1 MSKKSNQINK
11 LLNKACL
18 NKNNIKSKT
27 KNLYEDMYGENTGII
42 ELKYKDFTYNKK
54 NNSLKCNHPLFKDIK
69 KGIII
74 FYAPW
79 CPHCVDMYDD
89 IIELSI
95 NYMNIFPIAVVNI
108 EDLKNKN
115 DLLTSYAYVSKYPTM
130 KVLNKNLIL
139 ENYNNDLSKDNI
151 TYYINMNI

>member
-11 LLNKACL
+11 LLNKECL
-18 NKNNIKSKT
+18 NKNNMKHKT
-27 KNLYEDMYGENTGII
+27 KNLYEDMYDNNTGII
-42 ELKYKDFTYNKK
+42 ELKYKDFTYDKK
-54 NNSLKCNHPLFKDIK
+54 NNSLKCNHHMFKDIK

-79 CPHCVDMYDD
+79 CPHCVNMYDD

-115 DLLTSYAYVSKYPTM
+115 DLLTSYAHVSKYPTM

-139 ENYNNDLSKDNI
+139 ENYNNDLTKDNI
-151 TYYINMNI
+151 TYYINMNM

>member
-18 NKNNIKSKT
+18 NKNDHKTTNI
-27 KNLYEDMYGENTGII
+27 YQDMYQENTGII
-42 ELKYKDFTYNKK
+42 ELKYKDFTYDKK
-54 NNSLKCNHPLFKDIK
+54 TKSLKCNHKIFKDIK

-79 CPHCVDMYDD
+79 CKHCIDMYDD

-108 EDLKNKN
+108 EDLQNKN
-115 DLLTSYAYVSKYPTM
+115 DLLTSYAYVTKYPTM

-139 ENYNNDLSKDNI
+139 ENYNNDLTKDNI
-151 TYYINMNI
+151 TYYINMNM

>member
-11 LLNKACL
+11 LLNKECL
-18 NKNNIKSKT
+18 NKNKQKSK
-27 KNLYEDMYGENTGII
+27 NIYEDMYGENTGII
-42 ELKYKDFTYNKK
+42 ELKYKDFTYDKK
-54 NNSLKCNHPLFKDIK
+54 NKSLKCNHPLFKDLK

-79 CPHCVDMYDD
+79 CAHCINMYDD

-95 NYMNIFPIAVVNI
+95 NYMNIFPIAVINI

-115 DLLTSYAYVSKYPTM
+115 DLLTSYAYVTKYPTM
-130 KVLNKNLIL
+130 KILNKNLIL

-151 TYYINMNI
+151 TYYINMNM

>member
-11 LLNKACL
+11 LLNKTCL
-18 NKNNIKSKT
+18 NKNNIKNKT
-27 KNLYEDMYGENTGII
+27 KNLYEDMYDNNTGII
-42 ELKYKDFTYNKK
+42 ELKYKDFTYDKK
-54 NNSLKCNHPLFKDIK
+54 NKSLKCNHPLFNHIK

-79 CPHCVDMYDD
+79 CPHCIDMYDD

-115 DLLTSYAYVSKYPTM
+115 DILTSYANVTKYPTM

-151 TYYINMNI
+151 TYYINMNM

>member
-11 LLNKACL
+11 LLNKKCI
-18 NKNNIKSKT
+18 NDSKDKT
-27 KNLYEDMYGENTGII
+27 KKMYQDIYGENTGII
-42 ELKYKDFTYNKK
+42 ELKYKDFIFNKK
-54 NNSLKCNHPLFKDIK
+54 NKSLICNHPIFKNIK

-79 CPHCVDMYDD
+79 CNHCINMYDD

-95 NYMNIFPIAVVNI
+95 NYMNVFPIAVVNI
-108 EDLKNKN
+108 EDIENKN
-115 DLLTSYAYVSKYPTM
+115 DLLTSNAYVTKYPTM

-139 ENYNNDLSKDNI
+139 ENYNNDLTKDNI

>member
-1 MSKKSNQINK
+1 MSKKSNKINK
-11 LLNKACL
+11 LLNTQCTST
-18 NKNNIKSKT
+18 NNVTIKT
-27 KNLYEDMYGENTGII
+27 KNMYDDMYGQNTGII

-54 NNSLKCNHPLFKDIK
+54 NNSLKCNHPVFKNVN

-79 CPHCVDMYDD
+79 CNHCVNMYDD

-95 NYMNIFPIAVVNI
+95 NYMNVFPIAVVNI

-115 DLLTSYAYVSKYPTM
+115 DLLTSYAQVTKYPTM
-130 KVLNKNLIL
+130 KVLNKFLII
-139 ENYNNDLSKDNI
+139 ENYNNDLTKDNI
-151 TYYINMNI
+151 TYYINMNM

>member
-11 LLNKACL
+11 LINK
-18 NKNNIKSKT
+18 KSFITNNSKKKT
-27 KNLYEDMYGENTGII
+27 NMYEDMYGINTGIV
-42 ELKYKDFTYNKK
+42 ELKYKDFTYDKK
-54 NNSLKCNHPLFKDIK
+54 TKSLKCNHPIFKNTN

-79 CPHCVDMYDD
+79 CTHCINMYDD

-115 DLLTSYAYVSKYPTM
+115 DLLTSYAKVTKYPTM
-130 KVLNKNLIL
+130 KVLNKNLIV
-139 ENYNNDLSKDNI
+139 ENYNNDLTKDNI
-151 TYYINMNI
+151 TYYINMNM

>member
-11 LLNKACL
+11 LLNKECL
-18 NKNNIKSKT
+18 ITNDTKKKS
-27 KNLYEDMYGENTGII
+27 NMYDDLYGQNTGIV
-42 ELKYKDFTYNKK
+42 ELKYKDFTYDKK
-54 NNSLKCNHPLFKDIK
+54 TKSLTCNHPAFKNFK

-79 CPHCVDMYDD
+79 CNHCINMYDD

-115 DLLTSYAYVSKYPTM
+115 DILASYAYVTKYPTM

-151 TYYINMNI
+151 TYYINMNM